1 MYDPEAN
8 YVYGI
13 ISRRL
18 GNLTDAKETFGWAA
32 RSLEYRS
39 SAYIQMAEIYFLEK
53 DYELSL
59 HYVKKALDYNA
70 FNINAMHLKATVCRL
85 TSRPN
90 EALEEVRKILDI
102 DPLNHLARYEL
113 YLTSPGQSSLDSFR
127 RMIRNELPDE
137 TYIELALHYVNL
149 GLNEE
154 AVQLF
159 EFVSEHP
166 TSCYWLSYLFKEEDS
181 EKSRMYLDKAQEL
194 SPLLVFPYREESIP
208 VFQWAEQADTQEWK
222 AKYYLALILWSKG
235 RVEEAR
241 PYFDACERVDFAP
254 FYLARGHF
262 YRSIDILQ
270 TRMDFEQAVK
280 IDPERWKTRHM
291 LIDFYNEQAMSEKTL
306 ETALEAAS
314 FFPDEDVLKVDL
326 ARALIKN
333 GQNTKAA
340 RILDKL
346 EILPSEGASDVHR
359 LFVRCHVN
367 LGLVNIQG
375 QNYEQSIYHLGKAK
389 TYPES
394 LGSGRPY
401 EPDQRM
407 QDYLIAHCYEEMGNR
422 ERAEE
427 IKKTIYEYTIEHM
440 SAQGENQYF
449 GGMALVD
456 LGERRKGRELMR
468 KNRLPEDF
476 LKKILSI
483 TK

>member
-1 MYDPEAN
+1 
-8 YVYGI
+8 
-13 ISRRL
+13 
-18 GNLTDAKETFGWAA
+18 
-32 RSLEYRS
+32 
-39 SAYIQMAEIYFLEK
+39 
-53 DYELSL
+53 
-59 HYVKKALDYNA
+59 
-70 FNINAMHLKATVCRL
+70 
-85 TSRPN
+85 
-90 EALEEVRKILDI
+90 
-102 DPLNHLARYEL
+102 
-113 YLTSPGQSSLDSFR
+113 
-127 RMIRNELPDE
+127 
-137 TYIELALHYVNL
+137 
-149 GLNEE
+149 
-154 AVQLF
+154 
-159 EFVSEHP
+159 
-166 TSCYWLSYLFKEEDS
+166 
-181 EKSRMYLDKAQEL
+181 
-194 SPLLVFPYREESIP
+194 
-208 VFQWAEQADTQEWK
+208 
-222 AKYYLALILWSKG
+222 
-235 RVEEAR
+235 
-241 PYFDACERVDFAP
+241 
-254 FYLARGHF
+254 
-262 YRSIDILQ
+262 
-270 TRMDFEQAVK
+270 MDFEQAVK